1 MRPESG
7 VSIQNT
13 LSCKFSDWPY
23 SFSSLNGVLKPFLSS
38 SYGQMPIFSTATP
51 CGKTRIQC
59 VYSECTFLQSF
70 RLALLFFQASIVFQ
84 SHSKAVFMVKCPHFS
99 RGHATTPCRVG
110 RYVHP
115 SVTFLNSEQ
124 FLPRGSNPSL
134 EAQIPTSK
142 LKSLPQSSN
151 PSLKAQIPA
160 SKLKSQHPGPIP
172 ASRP

>member
-1 MRPESG
+1 MVKCPFFQRQHPVVRPEFS
-7 VSIQNT
+7 VCIQNAP
-13 LSCKFSDWPY
+13 SCKVSDWLY
-23 SFSSLNGVLKPFLSS
+23 S
-38 SYGQMPIFSTATP
+38 
-51 CGKTRIQC
+51 
-59 VYSECTFLQSF
+59 
-70 RLALLFFQASIVFQ
+70 FFQASIVFQ

-110 RYVHP
+110 RYVRP